1 MKSDIKSINSVCKEA
16 VVTVPQAVVQEE
28 ESSVLSTFAQQVKV
42 PGFRKGKVPLSLI
55 RSRYTK
61 ELGEQVDKTIA
72 QKIFDDLVKEQ
83 SWDVFSLSKFT
94 SKKLEN
100 GDREFTFT
108 VDLKPTF
115 ELIDYKNIEIENPN
129 VEVTDKEVD
138 KAVEEIR
145 NHHAEYNIVKR
156 PAKKGDFVRLQ
167 YRGTFEDGTPI
178 AEKVKVAPIWA
189 AQDNTWEEAGN
200 TESPGVK
207 AIIEGIIGM
216 SIDEEKDVD
225 MTYPEDFEV
234 EDLRGKKALYHVK
247 VFEVR
252 EKILPELSDEFFK
265 KIHEE
270 DLKAFRQHVKENL
283 KQRKIQTQRFEQR
296 ETVVRALIDQMN
308 FEVPESSASYEQVH
322 IVRGFIERQINEGV
336 SIDEINANKDQL
348 FEDTKELSH
357 DRAKINFILE
367 KIAELEKITL
377 TNQELM
383 QMVTQE
389 AAMLRLSPDR
399 FLNEIRNDR
408 ERIHD
413 LQRRALFGKTLDF
426 ILVEN
431 LKRFP
436 NFTDPDAPKTE
447 EVTKFEE
454 GSKEKTEAKP
464 KKEKSETKSKK
475 AKTSEDKEESKTAKA
490 PRKSSKRSSVTEETK

>member
-28 ESSVLSTFAQQVKV
+28 EGSVLSTFAQQVKV

-108 VDLKPTF
+108 VDLKPMF
-115 ELIDYKNIEIENPN
+115 ELIDYKNIEIENPDLD
-129 VEVTDKEVD
+129 VTDEEVD

-145 NHHAEYNIVKR
+145 NHYADYKVVERSVQ
-156 PAKKGDFVRLQ
+156 KGDFVRLQ

-216 SIDEEKDVD
+216 SVDEEKDVD

-252 EKILPELSDEFFK
+252 EKILPELNTEFFE
-265 KIHEE
+265 KIHEK
-270 DLKAFRQHVKENL
+270 DLESFRNHVRENL

-296 ETVVRALIDQMN
+296 EAIVQALIEQMD
-308 FEVPESSASYEQVH
+308 FEVPDSSAKYEQIH
-322 IVRGFIERQINEGV
+322 IVRGFIERQINEGTSV
-336 SIDEINANKDQL
+336 DEINASKDQL
-348 FEDTKELSH
+348 FEDTKELSR

-367 KIAELEKITL
+367 KVAELEKITL
-377 TNQELM
+377 NDQEMM
-383 QMVTQE
+383 QMVAQE

-399 FLNEIRNDR
+399 FLKEIRNDR

-436 NFTDPDAPKTE
+436 NFNNPDAPEPEQEPE
-447 EVTKFEE
+447 EPKAEE
-454 GSKEKTEAKP
+454 PAQEAKP
-464 KKEKSETKSKK
+464 KRGRKAAEPKEKSPK
-475 AKTSEDKEESKTAKA
+475 
-490 PRKSSKRSSVTEETK
+490 KSSKRTTEK